1 MQASENQSQQLLEKV
16 NKQEQLQVEFTRRMI
31 STETVFILGAGASI
45 PYGFPSGLDLV
56 SKICE
61 PSGDRRYIQFGI
73 DQATAESFITAL
85 RQSDQQSVD
94 AFLEHRG
101 NFMLA
106 GKTAIAVQLIQ
117 CENHNALFGQTRD
130 WYTNLFARLDGRFEE
145 FAHNRVS
152 FITFNYDRS
161 LEHYLFTALCN
172 KYGKPS
178 EEVANVLRKIP
189 IVHVHGQ
196 LGRLP
201 WQEAGAE
208 GVRGYS
214 VDLLPTNVE
223 IARKGI
229 KVISEDMDDS
239 PEFRRARELMEP
251 AKQIFFL
258 GFGYHDVNMRRLKV
272 PLKDKAVLGTCYKMT
287 ETEKTVLMIRHRN
300 PQAHMDERLLLGST
314 GDKIV
319 DFLRNTQ
326 RFLEA

>member
-1 MQASENQSQQLLEKV
+1 
-16 NKQEQLQVEFTRRMI
+16 MI
-31 STETVFILGAGASI
+31 TTPTVFILGAGASI

-56 SKICE
+56 DMICG
-61 PSGDRRYIQFGI
+61 PAGDRKYIQFGI

-94 AFLEHRG
+94 AFLEHRPK
-101 NFMLA
+101 FMQV
-106 GKTAIAVQLIQ
+106 GKTAIAVHLIQ
-117 CENHNALFGQTRD
+117 RENHNALFGQQRD
-130 WYTNLFARLDGRFEE
+130 WYTNLLTRLDAPFEE
-145 FAHNRVS
+145 FANNRVS

-161 LEHYLFTALCN
+161 LEDYLFTALCS
-172 KYGKPS
+172 KYGKSP
-178 EEVANVLRKIP
+178 EEVANVLRTIP

-208 GVRGYS
+208 GVREYS
-214 VDLLPTNVE
+214 VDLLPTNVD

-239 PEFRRARELMEP
+239 PEFRRARELMAR

-272 PLKDKAVLGTCYKMT
+272 PMRDKAVLGTCYKMT

-300 PQAHMDERLLLGST
+300 PQAHIEERLVLGST